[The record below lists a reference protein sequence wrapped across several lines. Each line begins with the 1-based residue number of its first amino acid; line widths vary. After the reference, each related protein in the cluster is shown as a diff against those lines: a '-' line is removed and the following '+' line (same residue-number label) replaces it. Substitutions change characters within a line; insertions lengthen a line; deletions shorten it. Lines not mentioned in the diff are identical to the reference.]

1 MLRGIGQR
9 TAVAITLVGVLLLS
23 VATCVLPAQPTTH
36 RCCMHMSMPC
46 EGKADCCKVSPQIPP
61 ATVTPLFSGFA
72 SNNVTEDFLSAAS
85 GSASREAAIAPV
97 VPSQSSPPGI
107 FILRI

>member
-1 MLRGIGQR
+1 
-9 TAVAITLVGVLLLS
+9 
-23 VATCVLPAQPTTH
+23 
-36 RCCMHMSMPC
+36 MHMSMPC

-61 ATVTPLFSGFA
+61 ATVTRLFPGFA

-97 VPSQSSPPGI
+97 VPSQSSPPGTSSSESRAS
-107 FILRI
+107 FFAVVFRCAPWCASDPFLLPFNAEFEE

>member
-1 MLRGIGQR
+1 MLRGITRR
-9 TAVAITLVGVLLLS
+9 TAVAITLIGVFLLS
-23 VATCVLPAQPTTH
+23 VGTCVVPAQSTTH

-46 EGKADCCKVSPQIPP
+46 EGKADCCKVIPQTPP

-72 SNNVTEDFLSAAS
+72 SINVTEDFLSAAS
-85 GSASREAAIAPV
+85 GSAARNTAIAPV
-97 VPSQSSPPGI
+97 VPSQSPPGT